1 MSALSSSS
9 VSNSEASA
17 AHSSVGVGKD
27 QLLHVLHQH
36 LERDGL
42 ASRQPT
48 DESKVKMSP
57 TLAPRSWSSS
67 SGTTPPLP
75 TS

>member
-1 MSALSSSS
+1 M

-17 AHSSVGVGKD
+17 AHSSVGSGRTSSLTSFTSTLNEMD
-27 QLLHVLHQH
+27 SLPAP
-36 LERDGL
+36 GL
-42 ASRQPT
+42 ASKT
-48 DESKVKMSP
+48 KMSP
-57 TLAPRSWSSS
+57 TLAPRSCSSS